1 MRAIWMLLAV
11 AVSHAQWVDP
21 DRTEPAGTKYRTF
34 PSETLRGEVSYLVYL
49 PPDYETNASKRYPAV
64 YWLHGLG
71 GNQRSGAPFVSGL
84 DAAIRAGQAPAMI
97 AVLVNG
103 LPDSRYVDSHDGQRP
118 VEKIILRE
126 LVPHVD
132 KTYRTIARRE
142 TRAIEGYSMGGFG
155 AARLGFGHPELF
167 GAVSIMAGALLDTDM
182 VTSRAELFTKNF
194 GGSKAYFHERSP
206 WVLVERNAPAIKGR
220 TRIRIGVGE
229 LDALYERN
237 LTYHEMLQRLGLTNE
252 FFSVAGVAHEQRKFY
267 EKLGTGAFRF
277 YQQTFAAADLPQPL
291 KQHTR

>member
-1 MRAIWMLLAV
+1 MRAIWMVLTV
-11 AVSHAQWVDP
+11 AVCHAQWVDP
-21 DRTEPAGTKYRTF
+21 DPTGPAGTKYRTF
-34 PSETLRGEVSYLVYL
+34 PSETIRGEVSYLVYL
-49 PPDYETNASKRYPAV
+49 PPGYETTGGKRYPAV

-71 GNQRSGAPFVSGL
+71 GNQRSGAPFVSQL

-103 LPDSRYVDSHDGQRP
+103 LTDSRYADSYDGERP
-118 VEKIILRE
+118 VEKVILRE

-142 TRAIEGYSMGGFG
+142 ARAIEGYSMGGFG

-167 GAVSIMAGALLDTDM
+167 GAVSIMAGALLDTES
-182 VTSRAELFTKNF
+182 VTSRAELFAKNF

-206 WVLVERNAPAIKGR
+206 WVLVERNAPSIRGR
-220 TRIRIGVGE
+220 TLVRIGVGD

-237 LTYHEMLQRLGLTNE
+237 LTYHEMLERLGITNE
-252 FFSVAGVAHEQRKFY
+252 FFGVAGVAHEQRKFY
-267 EKLGTGAFRF
+267 EKLGAGAFRF
-277 YQQTFAAADLPQPL
+277 YQRAFGGSTPAPETT
-291 KQHTR
+291 H